1 MNSLND
7 LASKIGLSAKNLMYL
22 GLGLVVLWSLIG
34 GAKRTYRRARR
45 TVRSTANRYTA
56 ARRYKG
62 ASRTRALRTAVSRRR
77 YVSPYATRRTR
88 R

>member
-7 LASKIGLSAKNLMYL
+7 LASKIQLSGKNLLYL

-34 GAKRTYRRARR
+34 SAKRTYRRARR
-45 TVRSTANRYTA
+45 TVRRTANQYTTYRRAGMTRRAA
-56 ARRYKG
+56 ARKTV
-62 ASRTRALRTAVSRRR
+62 ARRR
-77 YVSPYATRRTR
+77 VTYRTR